1 MFKLTAE
8 TTLPQ
13 FEQAIKPE
21 MDKAIKHFEHEIS
34 KLRTGRASTALVE
47 DLKVLSYGAFMPLKE
62 IAAISTP
69 DVRLIVIQPW
79 DKSIIAE
86 IEKTIQ
92 NSDLGIN
99 PLNDGTIIRLQLP
112 QMSAERREELTKVLS
127 KKEEESKI
135 IVRNVRKDFQTIIRD
150 AEKKKV
156 VSEDISKKLQTALQ
170 KQTDNFIAN
179 IETISKKKAV
189 EIKA

>member
-47 DLKVLSYGAFMPLKE
+47 DLKVLSYGALMPLKE